1 MVDGIRL
8 ATSIL
13 SASIFLT
20 YPVINQCYLVMALHC
35 RIRPFGVDRWVGKYQ
50 YHVRSI
56 GTVGK
61 MSLEC
66 VELNPGKA
74 YTDPTDRK
82 SY

>member
-1 MVDGIRL
+1 
-8 ATSIL
+8 
-13 SASIFLT
+13 
-20 YPVINQCYLVMALHC
+20 MAFQR

-66 VELNPGKA
+66 VELNLGKA

>member
-1 MVDGIRL
+1 
-8 ATSIL
+8 
-13 SASIFLT
+13 
-20 YPVINQCYLVMALHC
+20 MAFQR
-35 RIRPFGVDRWVGKYQ
+35 RIRPFGVDRWVEKYQ

-56 GTVGK
+56 ETVGK